1 MTDKT
6 LNQLAADAIKALA
19 AFNAKRDDVQRE
31 WARSKYG
38 KCFRGNGPDA
48 TDAQRE
54 ALLAE
59 IVHFDDDPKETL
71 ENIRQQNQP
80 DEQPSFGRVRLS
92 DEAFD
97 YAAAIGAL

>member
-1 MTDKT
+1 MTD

-59 IVHFDDDPKETL
+59 IVHFDDDPKGTL
-71 ENIRQQNQP
+71 ENIHQQNQP
-80 DEQPSFGRVRLS
+80 DDQPSFGRVRMS
-92 DEAFD
+92 DAEWDFATSRGVR
-97 YAAAIGAL
+97 A